1 MLNEIEAS
9 SLIEQYFD
17 TRWAARTPINWDND
31 NATPSGN
38 HVAFTIDHDRSVFH
52 NLGNEGGGQTYRR
65 EGLIT
70 VQVFTRQGTGTEDSR
85 ALAFQVQQIL
95 EGYRNASLLI
105 KAGVVRKIGEDGNGF
120 WQANVDLPFEY
131 LEVREVV

>member
-1 MLNEIEAS
+1 MLNEIEAN

-17 TRWAARTPINWDND
+17 TQWAARTPINWDND

-38 HVAFTIDHDRSVFH
+38 HVAFTINHDLSSFH
-52 NLGNEGGGQTYRR
+52 NLGNEDGGQTYRR

-85 ALAFQVQQIL
+85 TLSYQVQQIL
-95 EGYRNASLLI
+95 EGYRNSSLHI

-120 WQANVDLPFEY
+120 WQANVDIPFEY
-131 LEVREVV
+131 LEVR

>member
-1 MLNEIEAS
+1 MNEIEAS
-9 SLIEQYFD
+9 SHIEEYFD
-17 TRWAARTPINWDND
+17 TQWAARTPINWDND

-38 HVAFTIDHDRSVFH
+38 HVAFTIDHNLSNFA

-95 EGYRNASLLI
+95 EGYRNASLLL

-120 WQANVDLPFEY
+120 WQANVDIPFEY
-131 LEVREVV
+131 LEVR

>member
-1 MLNEIEAS
+1 MVLNEIEAS

-38 HVAFTIDHDRSVFH
+38 HVAFTIDHDRSSFH
-52 NLGNEGGGQTYRR
+52 NLGNANGGRTYRR

-85 ALAFQVQQIL
+85 ALAHQVQQIL
-95 EGYRNASLLI
+95 EGYRNSSLLL

-120 WQANVDLPFEY
+120 WQANVDIPFEY
-131 LEVREVV
+131 LEVR